1 MLYEESLMKLSWSIS
16 IILIVFLLQVQS
28 AGAQTLSQPSIFPS
42 DTTSNEEP
50 DPVFQAL
57 QLTPEQLQQWNDLVD
72 VFQEPILPLF
82 DDLTR
87 AEQKLGELIASSSST
102 VSEVREQYRLVETLR
117 QSISR
122 LDFEYKIVLREI
134 LRPEQRP
141 QMQEYI
147 RNRLEQIR

>member
-1 MLYEESLMKLSWSIS
+1 MKSSWLIS
-16 IILIVFLLQVQS
+16 IISIVFLSQVQS
-28 AGAQTLSQPSIFPS
+28 VGAQTLSQRSTFPS
-42 DTTSNEEP
+42 DTTSTEEP

-87 AEQKLGELIASSSST
+87 AEQKLDELIASSSST